1 MGYEQ
6 SKFGDGS
13 ATGAGNVTTAVHNH
27 YGPFSGGKTVGVI
40 KTEGAIN
47 EMTIDLDGAMVSAEA
62 FPLLAPKLPAYSKV
76 VAVYVEVE
84 TVFTLG
90 GTTPAVSIGTEGSE
104 STNGFDISEAQLE
117 ALGVYD
123 VTATLAGTW
132 AAGLTAETTVGIDL
146 TGTTPTSASTGQA
159 RIVIQYV
166 KV

>member
-27 YGPFSGGKTVGVI
+27 YGAFSGGKTVGVI

-47 EMTIDLDGAMVSAEA
+47 EMTIDLDGTMVGNEA
-62 FPLLAPKLPAYSKV
+62 FPLLAPVLPAYSKV

-84 TVFTLG
+84 EAFVLG
-90 GTTPAVSIGTEGSE
+90 TGSQISIGTEGSE
-104 STNGFDISEAQLE
+104 TTNGFDISEAQGE

-123 VTATLAGTW
+123 VTGTLAGTW
-132 AAGLTAETTVGIDL
+132 AASLTAATTVGIDINA
-146 TGTTPTSASTGQA
+146 GTPTVTSAGKA

>member
-27 YGPFSGGKTVGVI
+27 YGPFNTGKTVGVI

-47 EMTIDLDGAMVSAEA
+47 EMTIDIDGTMVGNKA
-62 FPLLAPKLPAYSKV
+62 FPLLAPVIPAYSKV

-84 TVFTLG
+84 EAFVMG
-90 GTTPAVSIGTEGSE
+90 SGSQISIGTEGSE
-104 STNGFDISEAQLE
+104 STNGFDISEAQAE
-117 ALGVYD
+117 ALGVYN
-123 VTATLAGTW
+123 VTGTLAGTW
-132 AAGLTAETTVGIDL
+132 AASLTAATTVGIDINS
-146 TGTTPTSASTGQA
+146 GTPTVTSAGKA